1 MKALMGRQALT
12 VRTIFDRLRTVH
24 AGGEVV
30 DALASGSTRTTYGEL
45 ADRVLRLVTVL
56 RDLGVQPGD
65 RVATFNIDGTSHL
78 SEYDFGFVDENG
90 FTPIALSPAGP
101 SSVFGSYRF
110 EGGSLVNFALRESV
124 SGSIYSIADPLDY
137 ADQLFLD
144 PIDPSRSVNPPVSY
158 TYYNSLLLEW
168 DLDHN
173 GSRDVGYTLTT
184 ANNPFDGLAPQSPAP
199 VPLPASFF
207 LFGGG
212 LAGFSMMWKRLTVKM
227 I

>member
-1 MKALMGRQALT
+1 MKKTAKNGHFRGMWIVLKRRLTLFAMGVGMICIGLFPPTAEALL
-12 VRTIFDRLRTVH
+12 
-24 AGGEVV
+24 V
-30 DALASGSTRTTYGEL
+30 DGPG
-45 ADRVLRLVTVL
+45 LVMIIDGT
-56 RDLGVQPGD
+56 DPGD

-124 SGSIYSIADPLDY
+124 SESIYSIADPLDY

-144 PIDPSRSVNPPVSY
+144 PIDPSHSVNPPVSY

-184 ANNPFDGLAPQSPAP
+184 ANDPFDGVAPQSVPAP

-207 LFGGG
+207 LFGSG